1 MMSIFDL
8 FKKKTNS
15 AALAKDRLGVMIAAG
30 RSESRSANYLPQM
43 REEII
48 AVIAKYF
55 PVDRDA
61 VRVLMETQN
70 GIDMLEIDIP
80 LR

>member
-1 MMSIFDL
+1 MSLFDF
-8 FKKKTNS
+8 FKKKNNT

-30 RSESRSANYLPQM
+30 RSEQRTGNYLPQM

-48 AVIAKYF
+48 AVIAKYI

-61 VRVLMETQN
+61 VKVMMETQN
-70 GIDMLEIDIP
+70 GIDMLEIDVP

>member
-30 RSESRSANYLPQM
+30 RSESRSASYLPQM

-48 AVIAKYF
+48 AVIAKYI

-61 VRVLMETQN
+61 VKVLMETHN
-70 GIDMLEIDIP
+70 GVDMLEIDIP

>member
-1 MMSIFDL
+1 MSFFDL
-8 FKKKTNS
+8 FKKKTNT

-30 RSESRSANYLPQM
+30 RSEQRTGNYLPQM

-48 AVIAKYF
+48 AVITKYI
-55 PVDRDA
+55 PVDREA
-61 VRVLMETQN
+61 VKVMMETHN
-70 GIDMLEIDIP
+70 GIDMLEIDVP

>member
-1 MMSIFDL
+1 MSLFDL

-30 RSESRSANYLPQM
+30 RNSKHSTNFLPQM

-48 AVIAKYF
+48 AVIAKYI
-55 PVDRDA
+55 PVDRDD
-61 VRVLMETQN
+61 VKVLMETHN
-70 GIDMLEIDIP
+70 GVDMLEIDIP